1 MLAGKAGQK
10 HELACDRDRS
20 RSGDEGCAPLGDAG
34 VEEDKDHF
42 VELGALLAVGEGP
55 GGFRKVA
62 AAGLA
67 EEALKTSIFEIF
79 AGKIAFSDGCRGM
92 TAVRTGHEWH
102 LLEVPLLV
110 SGGGSLSDK
119 GKRCSHVD
127 QFAKG
132 EMSMRVGL
140 HFGLAALSSRLFQ
153 QPIHPSHVAAKSHF

>member
-1 MLAGKAGQK
+1 MLAGKAGQT
-10 HELACDRDRS
+10 HELASD
-20 RSGDEGCAPLGDAG
+20 GDWRRAGDKGCAPLGDAG
-34 VEEDKDHF
+34 VEEDKDHC
-42 VELGALLAVGEGP
+42 VELGALLAVGQGP
-55 GGFRKVA
+55 GGFGKVA

-92 TAVRTGHEWH
+92 TAMRTGHGQH

-127 QFAKG
+127 QFII
-132 EMSMRVGL
+132 
-140 HFGLAALSSRLFQ
+140 
-153 QPIHPSHVAAKSHF
+153 P